1 MNIACGI
8 DLVYLPRF
16 KRSLKR
22 GGENFLR
29 RVFLEEEFDYP
40 QNHLR
45 GVPQAGRQTS
55 QPRLT
60 TAQHHLEGEISHLA
74 GIFAAKEAV
83 IKALSL
89 PTDSWLNIFITFKPN
104 GAPYVKI
111 PYSIFH
117 IPYSSLSI
125 SHDGNYVI
133 AQFIAMLK
141 E

>member
-1 MNIACGI
+1 MIIKCGV

-16 KRSLKR
+16 KKSLKS

-29 RVFLEEEFDYP
+29 RVFLGQELD
-40 QNHLR
+40 HLR
-45 GVPQAGRQTS
+45 GVPQA
-55 QPRLT
+55 
-60 TAQHHLEGEISHLA
+60 QHHLGGEISHLA

-89 PTDSWLNIFITFKPN
+89 PTDSWHDIFIIHKPDGQPKVEIIN
-104 GAPYVKI
+104 HKS
-111 PYSIFH
+111 SIINH
-117 IPYSSLSI
+117 SLSI
-125 SHDGNYVI
+125 SHDGNYCF

>member
-1 MNIACGI
+1 MIIKAGV
-8 DLVYLPRF
+8 DLIYLPRF

-29 RVFLEEEFDYP
+29 RVFLEKEIS
-40 QNHLR
+40 HLR
-45 GVPQAGRQTS
+45 GET
-55 QPRLT
+55 
-60 TAQHHLEGEISHLA
+60 EHLA

-89 PTDSWLNIFITFKPN
+89 PTDSWHDIHVVYKPN
-104 GAPYVKI
+104 GAPQVQI
-111 PYSIFH
+111 SNFEFQISN
-117 IPYSSLSI
+117 SSLSI
-125 SHDGNYVI
+125 SHNGSYVI